1 MDWHLK
7 KKKRNE
13 VRSTL
18 RRSYY
23 SRLTLS
29 RADNEQLVVTSG
41 QCLAQVSEYRDTGK
55 HRPAVYKCAREGEIE
70 IERDRHVRCEGGGR
84 EGEVVEAVRRERKRE
99 QSVRKGGREEGK
111 ERGRLKC
118 ERRASDD
125 GVIRVGSP

>member
-1 MDWHLK
+1 M
-7 KKKRNE
+7 R
-13 VRSTL
+13 
-18 RRSYY
+18 
-23 SRLTLS
+23 
-29 RADNEQLVVTSG
+29 
-41 QCLAQVSEYRDTGK
+41 
-55 HRPAVYKCAREGEIE
+55 AREGE

-84 EGEVVEAVRRERKRE
+84 EGGREVVEAVRRERKRE